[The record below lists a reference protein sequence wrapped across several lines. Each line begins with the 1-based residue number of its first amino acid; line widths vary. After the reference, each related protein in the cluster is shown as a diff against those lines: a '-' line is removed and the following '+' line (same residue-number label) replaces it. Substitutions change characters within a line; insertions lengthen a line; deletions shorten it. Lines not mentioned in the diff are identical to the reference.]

1 MERRSGRGI
10 YVLAAAVALFVTGWL
25 AVKAIVSLLFYL
37 VVGLL
42 VLAAGMY
49 LYRRARSAMR
59 GGGRPRIDR
68 R

>member
-10 YVLAAAVALFVTGWL
+10 YVLAAAIALFVVGWL
-25 AVKAIVSLLFYL
+25 AVKAVVTLLFYL
-37 VVGLL
+37 VAGLL
-42 VLAAGMY
+42 VVAAGMY

-59 GGGRPRIDR
+59 GDGRPRINR

>member
-10 YVLAAAVALFVTGWL
+10 YVLAAAVALFVIGWL
-25 AVKAIVSLLFYL
+25 AVKAVVTLLFYL
-37 VVGLL
+37 VIGLL
-42 VLAAGMY
+42 VVAGGMY
-49 LYRRARSAMR
+49 LYRRARSAVR

>member
-10 YVLAAAVALFVTGWL
+10 YVLAAAIALFVVGWL
-25 AVKAIVSLLFYL
+25 AVKAVVTLLFYL
-37 VVGLL
+37 VAGLL
-42 VLAAGMY
+42 VVAGAMY

-59 GGGRPRIDR
+59 GDGRPRINR